1 MICLSY
7 YNFNIYNGL
16 KRMAKAQKRRE
27 NQRKQRQN
35 NLNILVENRLSVQT
49 AKDIRM
55 GNTTI
60 WIFVTFIVSNVVRII
75 LG

>member
-16 KRMAKAQKRRE
+16 KRMSKAQKRRE